1 MPKPKTNRP
10 TAPRNSAD
18 GAIDRW
24 ARERLVALQERS
36 KGNLGEL
43 PIFDFLV
50 TASPHLRKPHHLE
63 AVVPYME
70 AIEDGPQA
78 FALSAPP
85 RHGKSVLVNHLCARM
100 MLRHP
105 GIRVAYGCYNLDLAG
120 FNSDEVKDILE
131 SNNIE
136 FDRHKNSKEEWR
148 LANGSVFKC
157 VAPGSGFTGR
167 GADLIVID
175 DPYMSRTTAE
185 SGRIR
190 DATWNWFTAVAI
202 TRRSPN
208 ASVIVTHTRWTVD
221 DLIGKVTTE
230 HKWPYVNLQA
240 LSPLDPDRSID
251 DNENPEIALWP
262 DEWSAE
268 KLKSTR
274 SIIGP
279 YEWASLYQG
288 EPRPRGGAVF
298 GDPQIYGG
306 EVLSLN
312 GAERTLNPCQ
322 LPEKFDRI
330 VIGIDCAY
338 TKKTHSDYSVA
349 VVIGV
354 GEDGTHYI
362 LEVVRKQVEAPA
374 FGAILKEL
382 RSKYGNPTIYWYVG
396 GIEKAVADFFLNS
409 LGVPVKTVPAK
420 EDKFVRAQAVAAA
433 WNGGRVRMPAT
444 EETWTKA
451 FLGEVLLFTGLDDPH
466 DDQVDALAAAFIPS
480 AGKRV
485 YRGRSERR
493 LLAY

>member
-1 MPKPKTNRP
+1 MAKKTSRA
-10 TAPRNSAD
+10 TAPKNSAD
-18 GAIDRW
+18 SALDRYV
-24 ARERLVALQERS
+24 RERLAALQEKS
-36 KGNLGEL
+36 KGNLAEL

-50 TASPHLRKPHHLE
+50 AASPHLRKPQHLE

-70 AIEDGPQA
+70 AIDDAPQA

-85 RHGKSVLVNHLCARM
+85 RHGKSVLVNHLCARA

-120 FNSDEVKDILE
+120 FNSMEVKDILM
-131 SNNIE
+131 SNQIE
-136 FDRHKNSKEEWR
+136 IDRTQNSKEEWR

-167 GADLIVID
+167 GADLIIID
-175 DPYMSRTTAE
+175 DPYKGRTDAE
-185 SGRIR
+185 SGRVR
-190 DATWNWFTAVAI
+190 EATWNWFTAVAI
-202 TRRSPN
+202 TRRSPH

-240 LSPLDPDRSID
+240 LSASDPDLPVG
-251 DNENPEIALWP
+251 EGNPEVALWP
-262 DEWSAE
+262 SEWPVD

-279 YEWASLYQG
+279 YEWASLYMG

-298 GDPQIYGG
+298 GDPQTYGG
-306 EVLSLN
+306 EIVSMN
-312 GAERTLNPCQ
+312 GETREKNPCQ
-322 LPEKFDRI
+322 LPAKFDRI

-349 VVIGV
+349 VVMGI
-354 GEDGTHYI
+354 GEDGMHYI
-362 LEVVRKQVEAPA
+362 LEVVRMQEEAPK
-374 FGAILKEL
+374 FGEKLKEL
-382 RSKYGNPTIYWYVG
+382 RAKYGNPTIYWYVG

-433 WNGGRVRMPAT
+433 WNAGRVRMPADGAL
-444 EETWTKA
+444 WANA
-451 FLGEVLLFTGLDDPH
+451 FLNEVLLFTGLDDPH

-485 YRGRSERR
+485 YRGPINKRI
-493 LLAY
+493 LAF